1 MTDGKTAEFELNKD
15 FDDAAEEDE
24 PEQSDARLG
33 AGFGGHDQF
42 AGPDDIGGDDQS
54 GADVLE
60 DVQWPMRWVGD
71 FGCDAAIGELRLG
84 GVRHTR
90 GLQEET
96 AGAECGD
103 VGSK

>member
-1 MTDGKTAEFELNKD
+1 
-15 FDDAAEEDE
+15 
-24 PEQSDARLG
+24 
-33 AGFGGHDQF
+33 
-42 AGPDDIGGDDQS
+42 
-54 GADVLE
+54 
-60 DVQWPMRWVGD
+60 
-71 FGCDAAIGELRLG
+71 LG